1 MRLTT
6 LIMFPAFLLCACEG
20 TPPAAAP
27 NPGVAAVATPAT
39 STADEPELRTYEVP
53 GGRAGELAGVLR
65 SALSRGR
72 DQPTQGTVKRLGDD
86 RLVVVAPPSIHE
98 GVEQLCR
105 DFADGDEAPAP
116 RTVTLDYW
124 ILRVGDGTAGAGNL
138 PEALSGVVEEIAE
151 RGQSDVSLLE
161 QLELSSVTNEHAQI
175 EGSRAEVIHT
185 VTVVGEQIVA
195 EVGIELRESGS
206 KLRTR
211 ISLEPNTFVVLG
223 RGGYSRV
230 GPDRDGEAETLY
242 YVVRARV

>member
-20 TPPAAAP
+20 PPPAVAP
-27 NPGVAAVATPAT
+27 NPAVEAVVTAPA
-39 STADEPELRTYEVP
+39 SAADEPELRTYDVP

-65 SALSRGR
+65 SALSRGK
-72 DQPTQGTVKRLGDD
+72 DQPTQGTVRRLGDH
-86 RLVVVAPPSIHE
+86 RLVVVASPSIHE

-105 DFADGDEAPAP
+105 EFADGDEAPPP

-124 ILRVGDGTAGAGNL
+124 ILRVGDGTTGAGNL
-138 PEALSGVVEEIAE
+138 PEALSDVAEEIAE
-151 RGQSDVSLLE
+151 QGQSDVSLLE

-175 EGSRAEVIHT
+175 EGARAQVIHT
-185 VTVVGEQIVA
+185 VTVVGEQLVA
-195 EVGIELRESGS
+195 DVAVELRESGS

-230 GPDRDGEAETLY
+230 GPDTDAEAETLY